1 MNFIRA
7 LAALTLACA
16 CASAQTKFG
25 ALEAPPN
32 STVNNSAAASTAPLT
47 AVTSEPSGA
56 CTVKNAIV
64 LYQVAGAPEQWSC
77 TPSSGTDCPCVW
89 TKVSGAGGSFT
100 VASQAEAEAGTE
112 NTKGL
117 TALRGKQLVD
127 ALAPVR
133 AVSSTKG
140 TVALSS
146 GTLGD
151 GPYAVG
157 LNSSNAFTG
166 ANSFAQAPVML
177 RAFGI
182 TMDYGASDIP
192 TGVRGYR
199 TVPYPCTIQSYII
212 HSPQTGDIQI
222 ALWKDV
228 PANFPPTVADIIS
241 ASAPVALSA
250 DNYDENTTLT
260 GWTKDVAAKDVIAFN
275 VVSNSG
281 IKFAEVTVYCK

>member
-1 MNFIRA
+1 MKLYRA

-16 CASAQTKFG
+16 CASAQTRIG
-25 ALEAPPN
+25 AITGPVSSTLDLSASASSKPAP
-32 STVNNSAAASTAPLT
+32 VG
-47 AVTSEPSGA
+47 TSLPA
-56 CTVKNAIV
+56 TCTVGAFFFKSDET
-64 LYQVAGAPEQWSC
+64 AGENIHLC
-77 TPSSGTDCPCVW
+77 TATDTW
-89 TKVSGAGGSFT
+89 TKVAGTGGSLSI
-100 VASQAEAEAGTE
+100 ASQAEAEAGTE
-112 NTKGL
+112 NTK
-117 TALRGKQLVD
+117 AASSLRVKQAID
-127 ALAPVR
+127 ALSPVR

-146 GTLGD
+146 GTLVD
-151 GPYAVG
+151 GAYAVG

-250 DNYDENTTLT
+250 GNYDENTTLT